1 MPANFLV
8 LIAGLAEWSGA
19 ERSGEVGET
28 AGGAGRSEAVRC
40 GGGDRRWSGAVL
52 VNPKTGLVKGM
63 VLNFGGPFDFKEWF

>member
-1 MPANFLV
+1 LPD
-8 LIAGLAEWSGA
+8 W
-19 ERSGEVGET
+19 RS
-28 AGGAGRSEAVRC
+28 GAGRSGAGRWGRPPVERGGAKRC

>member
-1 MPANFLV
+1 M
-8 LIAGLAEWSGA
+8 
-19 ERSGEVGET
+19 ER
-28 AGGAGRSEAVRC
+28 GGAKRC